1 MTLATIPRYDR
12 SRVAEFGDHAV
23 VVGASMA
30 GLFTARVLADAF
42 AEVTVIDRDQLPE
55 EPEARR
61 GVPQDRHP
69 HALLEAGRATVEDLF
84 PGCEEDILSAGG
96 VITDFAAD
104 VNFYSEDAFLAS
116 GSTSLETI
124 SVTRPLFE
132 HIVRGHV
139 SAVDNVH
146 VRPGCHCVE
155 VLRNEAGTMVD
166 GVTVRQDGTETEL
179 LADLV
184 VDATG
189 RASRTPAWLERHGYR
204 APPVDE
210 VRIDTAYSTTY
221 IERPPDDRRTYLVP
235 PASPRTRGGMAA
247 PVDGDRWVVTLSGV
261 HGEKPPTSREE
272 FITYAASLPV
282 PAVHQLLEEHPWV
295 GEDIEHYP
303 FPSNRRHRYETLDQ
317 FPDGLL
323 VVGDAIASFN
333 PVYAQGMSV
342 AALEALV
349 LHHCL
354 AEGRETLALRFFER
368 VKPVVD
374 IAWNMAVGADFGFS
388 ETKGPKPRGT
398 GIMNWYL
405 GRLLRRAQTDSVL
418 TDAFVRVQMM
428 ERPPSSLMRP
438 RIVWRVLAPRR
449 RASRS
454 EPPRVAGQY
463 DEEGRSSGAR

>member
-12 SRVAEFGDHAV
+12 SQVAELGDHAV

-30 GLFTARVLADAF
+30 GLFTARVLADVF
-42 AEVTVIDRDQLPE
+42 AEVTVIDRDQLPD
-55 EPEARR
+55 EPEPRR

-69 HALLEAGRATVEDLF
+69 HALLEAGRATVVDLF

-96 VITDFAAD
+96 VITDFASD
-104 VNFYSEDAFLAS
+104 VHFYSEDSFLAS
-116 GSTSLETI
+116 GSTNLETL
-124 SVTRPLFE
+124 SMTRPLFE
-132 HIVRGHV
+132 QIVRRHV
-139 SAVDNVH
+139 SAVDNVRL
-146 VRPGCHCVE
+146 RPGCHCVE
-155 VLRNEAGTMVD
+155 VLVDEAGTTVD
-166 GVTVRQDGTETEL
+166 GVRIRQDGTQTDL
-179 LADLV
+179 PADLV

-189 RASRTPAWLERHGYR
+189 RASRIPAWLERHGYR
-204 APPVDE
+204 PPPVDE

-221 IERPPDDRRTYLVP
+221 IERPPEDRRTYLVP
-235 PASPRTRGGMAA
+235 PSSPRTRGGMAA

-261 HGEKPPTSREE
+261 HGERPPTSREE
-272 FITYAASLPV
+272 FIPYAATLPV
-282 PAVHQLLEEHPWV
+282 PAIHQLLEEHLWAA
-295 GEDIEHYP
+295 EDIGHYP
-303 FPSNRRHRYETLDQ
+303 FPSNRRHRYETLDR

-342 AALEALV
+342 AALEALA

-354 AEGRETLALRFFER
+354 VEGRENLAPRFFDRIE
-368 VKPVVD
+368 PVVD

-388 ETKGPKPRGT
+388 ETTGPKPRGT
-398 GIMNWYL
+398 GFFTWYL
-405 GRLLRRAQTDSVL
+405 GRLLRHAQTDGIL

-438 RIVWRVLAPRR
+438 GIVWRVLIPRR
-449 RASRS
+449 RAPRS

-463 DEEGRSSGAR
+463 EEEGRSSGAR

>member
-23 VVGASMA
+23 VVGAGMA

-42 AEVTVIDRDQLPE
+42 AEVTIIDRDQLPDG
-55 EPEARR
+55 PGARR

-69 HALLEAGRATVEDLF
+69 HALLEAGRATAEDLF
-84 PGCEEDILSAGG
+84 PGCEEDIISAGG
-96 VITDFAAD
+96 VTTDFNRD
-104 VNFYSEDAFLAS
+104 VHFYSEETFLAS
-116 GSTSLETI
+116 GPNSLETI

-132 HIVRGHV
+132 HIVRQHV
-139 SAVDNVH
+139 SGVDNVR

-155 VLRNEAGTMVD
+155 VLLDKAGTAVD
-166 GVTVRQDGTETEL
+166 GVVIRRDDTRREL
-179 LADLV
+179 RADLV

-189 RASRTPAWLERHGYR
+189 RASRIPDWLERHGYR
-204 APPVDE
+204 PPPVDE
-210 VRIDTAYSTTY
+210 VRIDMAYSTTY
-221 IERPPDDRRTYLVP
+221 IERPTDDRRTYLVP
-235 PASPRTRGGMAA
+235 PSSPRARGGMAA
-247 PVDGDRWVVTLSGV
+247 PVDGDRWVVNLQGV
-261 HGEKPPTSREE
+261 HGETPPMDREGFRE
-272 FITYAASLPV
+272 YAASLPV
-282 PAVHQLLEEHPWV
+282 PAVHQLLEEHSWV
-295 GEDIEHYP
+295 AEDIEHYP
-303 FPSNRRHRYETLDQ
+303 FPSNRRHRYETLDR

-354 AEGRETLALRFFER
+354 AEGRETLALRFFDRAE
-368 VKPVVD
+368 PIVD
-374 IAWNMAVGADFGFS
+374 IAWKMAVGADFGFS
-388 ETKGPKPRGT
+388 DTKGPKPRGT
-398 GIMNWYL
+398 SFFNWYL
-405 GRLLRRAQTDSVL
+405 GRLLRHAQTDGGL

-438 RIVWRVLAPRR
+438 GIVWRVLRPRR

-454 EPPRVAGQY
+454 EPARVAG
-463 DEEGRSSGAR
+463 